1 MSNLIVSPTLT
12 YNLPAG
18 WFAGYSDFNW
28 DFNWKNGGAATIPVG
43 VQVGKVFAL
52 GDQPFSL
59 SLEAGYNVVRP
70 KTSSTPATSAGV
82 PASTIGT
89 PGGMI
94 GLEFN
99 VIFGEHKK
107 TFNERRKAE

>member
-1 MSNLIVSPTLT
+1 VSNLIVSPTLT

-70 KTSSTPATSAGV
+70 KPLLPPPRRPAF
-82 PASTIGT
+82 P
-89 PGGMI
+89 P
-94 GLEFN
+94 
-99 VIFGEHKK
+99 
-107 TFNERRKAE
+107 RP